1 MPLSLGNYNTSGTR
15 THVGFQFT
23 THDAAGANVAPSSAF
38 EAADLS
44 IYKATDG
51 AAFSATK
58 RSSANG
64 ITMTSPFNSLTGVH
78 DVDIDLTDNTD
89 AGFYAVS
96 CRYMVILTPDE
107 TVDTQAL
114 TGVVL
119 AYFEIGPVQADVRQ
133 WIGTAAAT
141 PTTAGVPEVDVT
153 FWLGTAAAT
162 PTTAGVPEVDV
173 TYWRGQAVPATTQT
187 GVPEVDVTHVS
198 GAAVS
203 AGVVDVNIVQIS
215 GDSTAADNAELFFD
229 GTGYAGTNNVIPT
242 VTTLTGHT
250 AQTGDVYAALTGAN
264 SEPTGVPAANATI
277 LQKIAYLFMGWRN
290 RVDVTSSKITFY
302 DDGGAAEFE
311 KDLTDDDTTYSESEI
326 NAI

>member
-78 DVDIDLTDNTD
+78 DVDIDL
-89 AGFYAVS
+89 
-96 CRYMVILTPDE
+96 PDE